1 MKYLAY
7 LPDRHNYN
15 SIPSNRP
22 DQYWFVDK
30 ASIALRVRSPIKNP
44 FDRLWVILFSDVT
57 QENDRGKYPIKLDL
71 KLFPATNK
79 DLLELPKVAIARQ
92 VIKGS
97 HIYLSSGGYVIP
109 LRGEGVPRSLVYQ
122 YAQRSPNTEQVK
134 NCEKLREK
142 LKNYR

>member
-22 DQYWFVDK
+22 DQCWFVDK
-30 ASIALRVRSPIKNP
+30 ASIALRVRSPIQNP
-44 FDRLWVILFSDVT
+44 FDRLWVILFCDVIQKSDHG
-57 QENDRGKYPIKLDL
+57 EYPIKLDL

-79 DLLELPKVAIARQ
+79 DLTELPKVTIARQ
-92 VIKGS
+92 TVKGS
-97 HIYLSSGGYVIP
+97 HFFMEHQGFVIP

-122 YAQRSPNTEQVK
+122 LIA
-134 NCEKLREK
+134 
-142 LKNYR
+142 